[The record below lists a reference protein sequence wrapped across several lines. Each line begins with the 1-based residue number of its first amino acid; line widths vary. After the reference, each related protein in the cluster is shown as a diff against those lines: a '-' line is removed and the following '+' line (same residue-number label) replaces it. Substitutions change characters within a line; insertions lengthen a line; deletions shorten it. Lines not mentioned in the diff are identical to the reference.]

1 WGNLQEGGTAC
12 QQRHSVAASGVRT
25 RRHCRRALH
34 QHSLRRG
41 FASWAHAAGWDLK
54 SLMAYVG
61 WRDIKSAMRYIDAA
75 PFPGNPENGIGM
87 KVSSI
92 DKLPS

>member
-1 WGNLQEGGTAC
+1 
-12 QQRHSVAASGVRT
+12 
-25 RRHCRRALH
+25 
-34 QHSLRRG
+34 
-41 FASWAHAAGWDLK
+41 
-54 SLMAYVG
+54 MAYVG

-75 PFPGNPENGIGM
+75 PFPGNPESGIGL

>member
-1 WGNLQEGGTAC
+1 
-12 QQRHSVAASGVRT
+12 
-25 RRHCRRALH
+25 
-34 QHSLRRG
+34 
-41 FASWAHAAGWDLK
+41 
-54 SLMAYVG
+54 MAYVG

>member
-1 WGNLQEGGTAC
+1 M
-12 QQRHSVAASGVRT
+12 
-25 RRHCRRALH
+25 
-34 QHSLRRG
+34 RRG
-41 FASWAHAAGWDLK
+41 FASWAHSNGWDLK

-75 PFPGNPENGIGM
+75 PFPGYSEAGSGL

>member
-1 WGNLQEGGTAC
+1 RAGI
-12 QQRHSVAASGVRT
+12 AAEHYTS
-25 RRHCRRALH
+25 
-34 QHSLRRG
+34 HSLRRG

-75 PFPGNPENGIGM
+75 PFPGNPESGIGM

>member
-1 WGNLQEGGTAC
+1 MQAPPPDPHT
-12 QQRHSVAASGVRT
+12 S
-25 RRHCRRALH
+25 
-34 QHSLRRG
+34 HSLRRG
-41 FASWAHAAGWDLK
+41 FASWAHSNGWDLK
-54 SLMAYVG
+54 SLMSYVG

-75 PFPGNPENGIGM
+75 PFLSPSEAGSGP

>member
-1 WGNLQEGGTAC
+1 
-12 QQRHSVAASGVRT
+12 
-25 RRHCRRALH
+25 
-34 QHSLRRG
+34 
-41 FASWAHAAGWDLK
+41 
-54 SLMAYVG
+54 MAYVG

-75 PFPGNPENGIGM
+75 PFPGYSEAGSGL